1 MKSNNDQFNVGDILK
16 TKNLIFVVINVSKDW
31 LRLQIATRHFTDYYY
46 REHENYSKKAISKW
60 IKDNEMTHYSSK
72 QSTEYNI
79 SIGDLLITPNNNTC
93 TVVESEQEQLSF
105 EWYNA
110 NSEVY
115 KKAICNRRMVN
126 HWIDEGQL
134 TLIKVQQ

>member
-1 MKSNNDQFNVGDILK
+1 MKSNNVQFNVGDILK
-16 TKNLIFVVINVSKDW
+16 TKNLICVVIDIFKRW
-31 LRLQIATRHFTDYYY
+31 MRLQIATHDVTDYYY

-60 IKDNEMTHYSSK
+60 IKDEEMTHHSSK

-93 TVVESEQEQLSF
+93 TVFESEQEQLSF
-105 EWYNA
+105 EWYNT
-110 NSEVY
+110 NNEVY
-115 KKAICNRRMVN
+115 QKAICNRRMVN